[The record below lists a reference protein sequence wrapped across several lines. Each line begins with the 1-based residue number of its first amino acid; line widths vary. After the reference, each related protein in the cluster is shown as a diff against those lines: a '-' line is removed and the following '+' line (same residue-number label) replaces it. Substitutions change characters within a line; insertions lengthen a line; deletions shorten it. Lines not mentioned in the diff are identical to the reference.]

1 MVLPVGEHADSLS
14 AGCPGRWLAFT
25 TREVRTA
32 QPGLCAGAA
41 ASLMVL
47 GPVSAAEDSEHRAS
61 ITPRVSCHPETPPEH
76 LAVNLTRDVCDLE
89 GKLCNFAERGL
100 KKHKFM
106 E

>member
-1 MVLPVGEHADSLS
+1 MPRTL
-14 AGCPGRWLAFT
+14 AGVYDQGG
-25 TREVRTA
+25 
-32 QPGLCAGAA
+32 QDGAA
-41 ASLMVL
+41 RPVCRGCCFPD
-47 GPVSAAEDSEHRAS
+47 GPGAVSAAEDSEHRAS

-89 GKLCNFAERGL
+89 GKLYNFAERGL